1 MSDENFDNFFG
12 DKLKYGKNF
21 AFTDVNWEV
30 MEKTLQNYYVR
41 QNEKRRWLWLLLPLL
56 LLLGFAVG
64 SVYTVYSLQSKMND
78 FSAQLQKIKDL
89 KSADIAEEKTKSF
102 KNESTTVVKY
112 DTIYHHVVVKQYD
125 TIYKTIIIEN
135 ATPNNFS
142 NQNKNTNTSQNNFST
157 ISKNN
162 FSSIENSD
170 VRRSEILEKNFLEIK
185 NKKFSESNFS
195 NHSIFETENKSK
207 PVFENP
213 LIGVAKNNSS
223 EVKNLENE
231 NLLNHPKKDSS
242 QDVAQQLLLLKKDS
256 SQVLA
261 LIKSDSNSVIKIN
274 AKKLTDSVSNKKILT
289 QTNEL
294 QPIKIE
300 PIKTKRFEIGISV
313 GVAAYSGDSIVR
325 QSGYSVGVRG
335 NYIISKKFKLVA
347 DVQVAESDYQK
358 NTIYYTKDVPYISPP
373 TKYDV
378 FSTVYCDQTFL
389 NYGIGLQYAL
399 TENKR
404 VNPYVRLDVT
414 GQSKINEQFDYRFI
428 NGYQKETAVIAT
440 RKDAVIKFPF
450 LRFNVGAQFQ
460 LSQKISAQFE
470 SSYDVKLNSDVFS
483 KSFLQ
488 LRGVVLYQF

>member
-21 AFTDVNWEV
+21 AFADANWEV
-30 MEKTLQNYYVR
+30 MEKNLQNYYVR
-41 QNEKRRWLWLLLPLL
+41 QNQKRRWLWLLLPLL

-64 SVYTVYSLQSKMND
+64 SVYTVHSLQSKMND
-78 FSAQLQKIKDL
+78 FNAQLQKIKSL
-89 KSADIAEEKTKSF
+89 KSEDTAEEKIKSL
-102 KNESTTVVKY
+102 KNESTTFVKH
-112 DTIYHHVVVKQYD
+112 DTIYHHVVVKRYD
-125 TIYKTIIIEN
+125 TIYRTIIIEN
-135 ATPNNFS
+135 A
-142 NQNKNTNTSQNNFST
+142 KLNNFST
-157 ISKNN
+157 QAETTSVSQNSFTTSKNI
-162 FSSIENSD
+162 FSLPENSD
-170 VRRSEILEKNFLEIK
+170 SLRSNILENNFFKKK
-185 NKKFSESNFS
+185 NKKISESNLS
-195 NHSIFETENKSK
+195 DTLIFKAENK
-207 PVFENP
+207 PETVFENT
-213 LIGVAKNNSS
+213 LAGVTKNNSS
-223 EVKNLENE
+223 EINNSENE
-231 NLLNHPKKDSS
+231 NLLNHPKKDSI
-242 QDVAQQLLLLKKDS
+242 QDATQQLLLSKQDSLKN
-256 SQVLA
+256 LA
-261 LIKSDSNSVIKIN
+261 LIKLVSNSVIKVN
-274 AKKLTDSVSNKKILT
+274 EKKIIDSAHNKKILA
-289 QTNEL
+289 QINEL
-294 QPIKIE
+294 QPLKIE
-300 PIKTKRFEIGISV
+300 PVKTKKRFEIGISV

-358 NTIYYTKDVPYISPP
+358 NTIYYTKDVPYISAP

-389 NYGIGLQYAL
+389 NYGIGLQYSF

-404 VNPYVRLDVT
+404 INPYVRLDVT

-428 NGYQKETAVIAT
+428 NGYQKETAVVTT

-450 LRFNVGAQFQ
+450 LRLNVGAQFQ

-488 LRGVVLYQF
+488 LRGIVLYQF